1 MLDTYKNIYKNFNSN
16 IVYLFNIQIVRKVKV
31 FNSCRTQKNVQH
43 FYLHEKC

>member
-16 IVYLFNIQIVRKVKV
+16 IVYLFNIQIVRKV